1 MSFRLKCNEM
11 ERNGEILFRKRMCK
25 KKISPL
31 RFATVEMTINYY
43 KNVKK
48 SS

>member
-1 MSFRLKCNEM
+1 MSFRLKWNEM
-11 ERNGEILFRKRMCK
+11 ERNGEILLKTNLYK